1 MGEKI
6 SVIVPIYKVEQY
18 LNRCVDSIINQTY
31 TNLEIILVDDGS
43 PDNCPKICDEYAKI
57 DDRIKVIHKEN
68 GGLSDARNA
77 GLEIATGDYIAFVDS
92 DDWVHKDMYRILYEN
107 IIKNKADI
115 AECSTKKVEEY
126 EEDFNLKEEFEVN
139 IYSKEKSMKA
149 LIHEDIV
156 QQTVWNKL
164 YKREL
169 VDDLL
174 FEKGKF
180 HEDEFWTYKV
190 IDRCN
195 CLVHID
201 IEMYYYFQRQDS
213 IMGQDY
219 SIKRLDAL
227 EGRYNRYLYIKQK
240 YPVFIYEAKLN
251 LFYLCIYYLQQ
262 ALKSVDKSQY
272 KRSYDI
278 IKKYI
283 KNINFNIKDYKKM
296 KFREFMWFFISKISL
311 KKCCEIRNYL
321 NIGV

>member
-57 DDRIKVIHKEN
+57 DDRIKVVHKEN

-77 GLEIATGDYIAFVDS
+77 GLDIATGDYIGFVDS
-92 DDWVHKDMYRILYEN
+92 DDWIHKDMYKILYEN
-107 IIKNKADI
+107 IIKSKSDI
-115 AECSTKKVEEY
+115 AECSIKKIEVY
-126 EEDFNLKEEFEVN
+126 KEDFNLEKDFKVN
-139 IYSKEKSMKA
+139 IYSKEKSMEA
-149 LIHEDIV
+149 LINEDIV
-156 QQTVWNKL
+156 KQTVWNKL
-164 YKREL
+164 YKRKII
-169 VDDLL
+169 DNII

-180 HEDEFWTYKV
+180 HEDEFWTYRI
-190 IDRCN
+190 IDKCN
-195 CLVHID
+195 FLVHID
-201 IEMYYYFQRQDS
+201 LEMYYYFQRQDS
-213 IMGQDY
+213 IMGQEY
-219 SIKRLDAL
+219 SIRRLDAL

-240 YPVFIYEAKLN
+240 YPFLLYNAKLN

-262 ALKSVDKSQY
+262 ALKSIDKVQY
-272 KRSYDI
+272 EQSYEV

-283 KNINFNIKDYKKM
+283 RNIDFNMKDYKKM
-296 KFREFMWFFISKISL
+296 KFREFIWIFISKISL
-311 KKCCEIRNYL
+311 EKCCKLRNYL